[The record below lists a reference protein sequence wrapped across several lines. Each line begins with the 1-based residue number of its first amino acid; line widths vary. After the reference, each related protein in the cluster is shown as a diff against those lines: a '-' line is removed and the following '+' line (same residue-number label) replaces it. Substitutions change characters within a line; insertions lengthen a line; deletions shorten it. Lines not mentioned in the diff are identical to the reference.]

1 MHGTFP
7 NQNEELRYHGRLQG
21 SGLSGTSGTRAKAR
35 QAALDKLKAKP
46 APDPEVVAQ
55 RLAAQAAKEAAQAAK
70 RAEKLAE
77 REQAKLDA
85 EARIAAAEAEAENA
99 ALQEV
104 ETEAEKK
111 LKRDAR
117 YAARK
122 KRK

>member
-1 MHGTFP
+1 MAGYKDPGF
-7 NQNEELRYHGRLQG
+7 QERQALAQ
-21 SGLSGTSGTRAKAR
+21 KAR

-46 APDPEVVAQ
+46 APDPEQIAQ

-77 REQAKLDA
+77 REKAKA
-85 EARIAAAEAEAENA
+85 EAAERIAAAAAEAAQAE
-99 ALQEV
+99 LQEV

>member
-1 MHGTFP
+1 MAGYKDPGF
-7 NQNEELRYHGRLQG
+7 QERQALAQ
-21 SGLSGTSGTRAKAR
+21 KAR

-55 RLAAQAAKEAAQAAK
+55 RLAAQAAKEEAQAAK
-70 RAEKLAE
+70 RAEKIAE

-85 EARIAAAEAEAENA
+85 EAKAAAAEAEAENA

-122 KRK
+122 KRR

>member
-1 MHGTFP
+1 MASYKDPGF
-7 NQNEELRYHGRLQG
+7 QERQALAQ
-21 SGLSGTSGTRAKAR
+21 KAR

-46 APDPEVVAQ
+46 APDPAVVAE
-55 RLAAQAAKEAAQAAK
+55 RLAAREAKEAAQAAK

-77 REQAKLDA
+77 REQAQID
-85 EARIAAAEAEAENA
+85 AAAKVAAAAAEAENA

-122 KRK
+122 KRR

>member
-1 MHGTFP
+1 MAGYKDPGF
-7 NQNEELRYHGRLQG
+7 QERQALAQ
-21 SGLSGTSGTRAKAR
+21 KAR

-46 APDPEVVAQ
+46 APDPAVVAQ
-55 RLAAQAAKEAAQAAK
+55 RLAAQAAKEEAQAAK
-70 RAEKLAE
+70 RAEKIAE
-77 REQAKLDA
+77 REQAKADA
-85 EARIAAAEAEAENA
+85 EAKAAAAEAEAENA

-122 KRK
+122 KRR

>member
-1 MHGTFP
+1 MASYKDPGF
-7 NQNEELRYHGRLQG
+7 QERQALAQ
-21 SGLSGTSGTRAKAR
+21 KAR

-46 APDPEVVAQ
+46 APDPEQVAQ
-55 RLAAQAAKEAAQAAK
+55 RQAAQAAKEAAQVAK
-70 RAEKLAE
+70 RAEKLVE
-77 REQAKLDA
+77 REQAKAD
-85 EARIAAAEAEAENA
+85 AAAKIVAAAAEAENA

-122 KRK
+122 KRR